1 MITFN
6 WVLFVAP
13 IILFLGVYSA
23 IKYPKYRTIIMIITI
38 LIFIILSAIN
48 VDITGSQIQ
57 VRKESVIATQNFE
70 SSMLIPKEIVKEFNY
85 TKDFNKIKSDFE
97 LEQKRIENEASKGY

>member
-13 IILFLGVYSA
+13 IILFLGVYLV

-48 VDITGSQIQ
+48 VDITESQIQ
-57 VRKESVIATQNFE
+57 VRKENVIATQNFE
-70 SSMLIPKEIVKEFNY
+70 SSMSISKEKVKEFNY